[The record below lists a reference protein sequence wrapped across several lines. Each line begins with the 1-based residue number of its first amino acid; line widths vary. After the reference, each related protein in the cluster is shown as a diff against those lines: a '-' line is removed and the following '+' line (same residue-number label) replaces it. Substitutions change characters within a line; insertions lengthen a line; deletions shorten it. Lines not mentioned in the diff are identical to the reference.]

1 MHSRC
6 ILVSCFRDNIR
17 LIFILPILALFSC
30 GWEDTSP
37 VSAYPDVHY
46 AVYYFGERGI
56 IEADYCEIIH
66 DGESH
71 SDSVSAKITDFVVIE
86 SPDSSYYFYS
96 PKQGNLPDLTIRR
109 SIEALVIL
117 LGDVGYFDV
126 APKRPN
132 ISAKSDVGIS
142 ISGAQDAM
150 NLTFSNELNRFV
162 AVSSHDTGRVI
173 SSNGG
178 VTPMLLPFVFSEL
191 GALVEGTGNSSEFP
205 CDIAPPPDT
214 VLLYNANSLSFTLE
228 PLSGIY
234 LADYEDILLDGVSMS
249 PNLYSRLIVADML
262 HIYSLAIHEICDDT
276 LFQSTIGNV
285 ESLLTGSLDPIATA
299 FEDVL
304 INSAGDD
311 FAGLSMDIRDVGATH
326 FWDPLVY
333 SLSTSND
340 TLNVVAQLVVARTF
354 RRITIG
360 VDTLNGI
367 EQTYSRPPFE
377 KWAGRVPVVEI
388 ELPAD
393 GAFFGYWDTVSF
405 VGSAFDQIDGAIAA
419 ENLVW
424 TSSLDGTLGVGES
437 FDLPLGPGNHMIIL
451 SAFNSDS
458 IFGADTISIT
468 KDAGNP
474 PVATIIEPADG
485 AELMDSDSIEF
496 IGSGFDVEDGELFD
510 DALVWT
516 SNVDGFIGTGSFPKK
531 MLSIGE
537 HIITLT
543 VTDSDDMTGIDQI
556 TVTVVENTPPTVW
569 IIMPSDGDTLSM
581 IIPGIFAGGATDA
594 EDGFVAAENLIWT
607 SNHDGVIG
615 TGFFFTTNLSS
626 MGRHKIVLTATDSGG
641 LSASDTIVVRVRPFR

>member
-1 MHSRC
+1 
-6 ILVSCFRDNIR
+6 
-17 LIFILPILALFSC
+17 
-30 GWEDTSP
+30 
-37 VSAYPDVHY
+37 
-46 AVYYFGERGI
+46 
-56 IEADYCEIIH
+56 
-66 DGESH
+66 
-71 SDSVSAKITDFVVIE
+71 
-86 SPDSSYYFYS
+86 
-96 PKQGNLPDLTIRR
+96 
-109 SIEALVIL
+109 
-117 LGDVGYFDV
+117 
-126 APKRPN
+126 
-132 ISAKSDVGIS
+132 
-142 ISGAQDAM
+142 M

-178 VTPMLLPFVFSEL
+178 VTPMLLPFVFSEF
-191 GALVEGTGNSSEFP
+191 GALVEDGGYSSELP

-214 VLLYNANSLSFTLE
+214 VLLYNANSLTFTLE

-234 LADYEDILLDGVSMS
+234 LADYEDILLEGISES
-249 PNLYSRLIVADML
+249 PDLYSRLMVTDML

-340 TLNVVAQLVVARTF
+340 TLNVVAQLVVARAL

-377 KWAGRVPVVEI
+377 KWAGRVPIVEI

-405 VGSAFDQIDGAIAA
+405 VGSAFDQIDGPIAA

-437 FDLPLGPGNHMIIL
+437 FDLPLGPGDHMIIL
-451 SAFNSDS
+451 SAFNNDS

-496 IGSGFDVEDGELFD
+496 IGSGFDIEDGELFD

-581 IIPGIFAGGATDA
+581 IIPGIFVGGATDA

-607 SNHDGVIG
+607 SNRDGVIG

-626 MGRHKIVLTATDSGG
+626 MGRHKIILTATDSGG